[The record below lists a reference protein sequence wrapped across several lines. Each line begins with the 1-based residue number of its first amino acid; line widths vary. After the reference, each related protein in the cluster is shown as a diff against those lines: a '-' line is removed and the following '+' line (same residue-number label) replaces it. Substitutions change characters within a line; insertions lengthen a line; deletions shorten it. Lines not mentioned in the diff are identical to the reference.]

1 VLRGQALL
9 LFIGV
14 IFGMLAFIAASLIMS
29 TPAYS
34 LTGLQSINVQVVNK
48 TYSLYYSFSNDGSVI
63 EAKADSMQPYGG
75 ELYASIKSPTNGY
88 MDIVISRELYDV
100 IGFTDHPNLTVFVDD
115 NVIDANI
122 LDNMTS
128 CDQISFRIPIR
139 ANSESID
146 VATGD
151 ILSVHSH
158 SYPPKLPI
166 TKNISVEGQQ
176 FQLPIF
182 THAARCDISFS
193 IEEKK
198 LHIDID
204 GRAGENDT
212 GFFSI
217 SVPPRLLSGNLTVMV
232 DGKPPN
238 NLQIYKPLLLGL
250 HGEDPNNATI
260 SFNYSSGAKSIDI
273 MGTSAVPEFS
283 SLSSLAIMAEITGII
298 IMAAKVRAWKG

>member
-1 VLRGQALL
+1 LQGQALPL
-9 LFIGV
+9 IIGI
-14 IFGMLAFIAASLIMS
+14 IFGMLVFIASYIIMS
-29 TPAYS
+29 TPTYS
-34 LTGLQSINVQVVNK
+34 LAGLQPIDVQVGNK
-48 TYSLYYSFSNDGSVI
+48 TYSLYYSFSNGGSII

-75 ELYASIKSPTNGY
+75 ELYAYIKSPTNGY
-88 MDIVISRELYDV
+88 MDIVIPRELHDV
-100 IGFTDHPNLTVFVDD
+100 IGFTDHHNLAVFVDD
-115 NVIDANI
+115 NAMYATI

-158 SYPPKLPI
+158 PYPPKLSV

-182 THAARCDISFS
+182 THAAKCDISFS
-193 IEEKK
+193 KEEKK

-204 GRAGENDT
+204 GRAGENNT
-212 GFFSI
+212 GYFTISI
-217 SVPPRLLSGNLTVMV
+217 PPRLLSGNLTVVV

-238 NLQIYKPLLLGL
+238 NLQIYKSALLGL
-250 HGEDPNNATI
+250 NGEDPNNATI
-260 SFNYSSGAKSIDI
+260 TFNYDSGAKSIDI
-273 MGTSAVPEFS
+273 MGTSAIPEFS
-283 SLSSLAIMAEITGII
+283 SSSSLAIMAGITGII
-298 IMAAKVRAWKG
+298 VMAAKVRAWKS